1 MTRKRF
7 LLTICALVGFA
18 AGMGQAHAKPNF
30 TGDWKLNSDKSNFGP
45 MPAPTSMSMKID
57 HTDPKMKVAT
67 SQSGAQGD
75 MNFELNYLTDGTE
88 TTNTVGPMEAKSVAK
103 WEGEALVIDTKLNAG
118 GSDIT
123 MKSKWTLSEDGKL
136 LTNAAHLTT
145 PQGEMDLT
153 QVFEKSK

>member
-1 MTRKRF
+1 
-7 LLTICALVGFA
+7 
-18 AGMGQAHAKPNF
+18 
-30 TGDWKLNSDKSNFGP
+30 
-45 MPAPTSMSMKID
+45 
-57 HTDPKMKVAT
+57 
-67 SQSGAQGD
+67 

-118 GSDIT
+118 GTDIT